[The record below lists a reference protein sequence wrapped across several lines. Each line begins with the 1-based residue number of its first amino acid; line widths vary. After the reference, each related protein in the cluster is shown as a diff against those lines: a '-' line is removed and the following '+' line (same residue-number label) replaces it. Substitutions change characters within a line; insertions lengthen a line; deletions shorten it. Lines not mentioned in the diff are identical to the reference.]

1 MDNLSA
7 LKVPVN
13 GLSNKTVIAIG
24 EVTAAHLSANGLPPQ
39 YTSALETQEG
49 VLQLLKTLNLDNAYI
64 FLPRSSLSR
73 PVLAN
78 YFQECQIRYQAC
90 DLYDTISQVI
100 QPKPNLDHVD
110 EIVFTSPSTVKAFIE
125 IFGVLPRGKKCLAI
139 GPITEQ
145 ALRVYLDSSGL

>member
-1 MDNLSA
+1 MGAAPAIHFGTKDTRGCFAIAKNPQSRQRLHFLAPLFFIKTCPCQLFSGMPDPLS
-7 LKVPVN
+7 
-13 GLSNKTVIAIG
+13 
-24 EVTAAHLSANGLPPQ
+24 
-39 YTSALETQEG
+39 G
-49 VLQLLKTLNLDNAYI
+49 V
-64 FLPRSSLSR
+64 
-73 PVLAN
+73 
-78 YFQECQIRYQAC
+78 RY
-90 DLYDTISQVI
+90 LYDTISQVI